1 MINLLLRDGY
11 FLALSL
17 NHFAVDLL
25 NSQRSILLVYLAPYL
40 GLDNSDIGLVA
51 LGYAMLASL
60 TQPLFGW
67 LADRYKIRW
76 ISGLSLLWMVLW
88 FSVTVTVTGSWVIG
102 TLIVASLGSA
112 AFHAAGT
119 ERATTRGK
127 RLLFGKAA
135 TAASLFFLFGQL
147 GLAVG
152 PAIGGALLERMGTIG
167 VLALTVASVP
177 LAINSIYRLYWKK
190 PLAVAN
196 PNTIHDRK
204 AESSDEYYKD
214 VWVIIAFCVLVM
226 FRTAPQVASMTF
238 LPKLFYDRGYD
249 PGAYGIV
256 TTVFMGGTAIG
267 GLIGGFMS
275 DRWGRRRIIHLSL
288 LAAVIPMYYYP
299 VAQGLAVYILVFLAG
314 FFNGGSHAVI
324 VVIAQSLLPNRRAL
338 ASGLTMGF
346 MFASGALGS
355 YLIGLAAD
363 YYSLVNAMQINGL
376 LCLLAAG
383 LSLVLRR
390 DDKKTLKASI

>member
-1 MINLLLRDGY
+1 
-11 FLALSL
+11 
-17 NHFAVDLL
+17 
-25 NSQRSILLVYLAPYL
+25 
-40 GLDNSDIGLVA
+40 
-51 LGYAMLASL
+51 MLASL

-88 FSVTVTVTGSWVIG
+88 LSVTVTVTGSWVIG
-102 TLIVASLGSA
+102 TLIVAALGSA

-167 VLALTVASVP
+167 VLVLTVVSVP
-177 LAINSIYRLYWKK
+177 LAINSIYRLYWRKS
-190 PLAVAN
+190 LAVAD
-196 PNTIHDRK
+196 PNAIHGRK
-204 AESSDEYYKD
+204 VESSNEYYKD
-214 VWVIIAFCVLVM
+214 VWVIIGFCVLVM

-275 DRWGRRRIIHLSL
+275 DRWGRRRIIQLSL
-288 LAAVIPMYYYP
+288 LAAVMPMYYYP

-363 YYSLVNAMQINGL
+363 YYSLVSAMQINGL

-383 LSLVLRR
+383 LSLILRR
-390 DDKKTLKASI
+390 DDKKPLKASI

>member
-1 MINLLLRDGY
+1 
-11 FLALSL
+11 
-17 NHFAVDLL
+17 
-25 NSQRSILLVYLAPYL
+25 
-40 GLDNSDIGLVA
+40 
-51 LGYAMLASL
+51 MLASL

-88 FSVTVTVTGSWVIG
+88 LSVTVTITGSWVIG
-102 TLIVASLGSA
+102 TLIVSALGSA

-127 RLLFGKAA
+127 SLMFGKAA

-147 GLAVG
+147 GLAFG

-177 LAINSIYRLYWKK
+177 LAINSIYRLYW
-190 PLAVAN
+190 
-196 PNTIHDRK
+196 RK
-204 AESSDEYYKD
+204 ALGVSNLDKNHDIKIESTDEYYKD
-214 VWVIIAFCVLVM
+214 VWVIIGFCIVVM

-249 PGAYGIV
+249 PGAYGII
-256 TTVFMGGTAIG
+256 TTVFMGGTALG
-267 GLIGGFMS
+267 GLVGGFMS
-275 DRWGRRRIIHLSL
+275 DRWGRRSIIQLSL
-288 LAAVIPMYYYP
+288 LAAVVPMYYYP
-299 VAQGLAVYILVFLAG
+299 VVSGFAVYVLVFLAG

-363 YYSLVNAMQINGL
+363 CYSLVSAMQTNGL
-376 LCLLAAG
+376 LCLLAAC

-390 DDKKTLKASI
+390 DDNKTIKASEY

>member
-102 TLIVASLGSA
+102 TLIVAALGSA

-119 ERATTRGK
+119 ERATTRGN

-177 LAINSIYRLYWKK
+177 LAINSIYRLYWRK
-190 PLAVAN
+190 PLVVAN

-275 DRWGRRRIIHLSL
+275 DRWGRRRIIQLSL

>member
-1 MINLLLRDGY
+1 MIRVLLRDRY
-11 FLALSL
+11 FVAVSM

-25 NSQRSILLVYLAPYL
+25 NSQRAILLVYLAPSL
-40 GLDNSDIGLVA
+40 GLDNSDIGLIA
-51 LGYAMLASL
+51 LSYAMVASL

-67 LADRYKIRW
+67 LADRYQMRW
-76 ISGLSLLWMVLW
+76 LSGISLVWMVLW
-88 FSVTVTVTGSWVIG
+88 LSVSVIVTGSWTIG
-102 TLIVASLGSA
+102 TLIVAALGSA

-119 ERATTRGK
+119 ERATTHGK
-127 RLLFGKAA
+127 IILLGKAA
-135 TAASLFFLFGQL
+135 TAASLFFLFGQV
-147 GLAVG
+147 GLAIG
-152 PAIGGALLERMGTIG
+152 PAVGGALIESMGAVG
-167 VLALTVASVP
+167 VLALTVAAVP
-177 LAINSIYRLYWKK
+177 LALNSIYRLYWQK
-190 PLAVAN
+190 PLVVS
-196 PNTIHDRK
+196 NTHQVHDSNVN
-204 AESSDEYYKD
+204 SSSENSKSGWMIF
-214 VWVIIAFCVLVM
+214 VFAVLVM

-256 TTVFMGGTAIG
+256 TTVFMGGTALG

-275 DRWGRRRIIHLSL
+275 DRWGRRRIIQWSL

-299 VAQGLAVYILVFLAG
+299 VASGFILYVLVFLAG
-314 FFNGGSHAVI
+314 LFNGGSHAVI

-363 YYSLVNAMQINGL
+363 YYTLVSAMQANGW

-383 LSLVLRR
+383 LSLGLRKDYR
-390 DDKKTLKASI
+390 TTYQANS

>member
-1 MINLLLRDGY
+1 MIRLLLRDRY
-11 FLALSL
+11 FFAVST

-25 NSQRSILLVYLAPYL
+25 NSQRAILLVYLAPSL
-40 GLDNSDIGLVA
+40 GLDNSDIGLIA
-51 LGYAMLASL
+51 LSYAMVASL

-67 LADRYKIRW
+67 LADRYRIRW
-76 ISGLSLLWMVLW
+76 LSGMSLVWMVLW
-88 FSVTVTVTGSWVIG
+88 LSVSVTVTETWTIG
-102 TLIVASLGSA
+102 TLVVAALGSA

-127 RLLFGKAA
+127 IILFGKAA
-135 TAASLFFLFGQL
+135 TAASLFFLFGQI
-147 GLAVG
+147 GLAIG
-152 PAIGGALLERMGTIG
+152 PAVGGALIESMGAVG
-167 VLALTVASVP
+167 VLVLTVAVVP
-177 LAINSIYRLYWKK
+177 LALNSIYRLYWQK
-190 PLAVAN
+190 PWVVSNAHQVQDSKVN
-196 PNTIHDRK
+196 S
-204 AESSDEYYKD
+204 SSDNSKSGRTIF
-214 VWVIIAFCVLVM
+214 VFAVLVM

-256 TTVFMGGTAIG
+256 TTVFMGGTALG
-267 GLIGGFMS
+267 GLIGGLMS
-275 DRWGRRRIIHLSL
+275 DRWGRQRIIQSSL

-299 VAQGLAVYILVFLAG
+299 VASGFILYMLVFLAG
-314 FFNGGSHAVI
+314 LFNGGSHAVI

-346 MFASGALGS
+346 MFASGALGT

-363 YYSLVNAMQINGL
+363 YYSLVSAMQANGL

-383 LSLVLRR
+383 LSLVLRKDYR
-390 DDKKTLKASI
+390 TTDQVNS

>member
-1 MINLLLRDGY
+1 MG
-11 FLALSL
+11 
-17 NHFAVDLL
+17 
-25 NSQRSILLVYLAPYL
+25 
-40 GLDNSDIGLVA
+40 DN
-51 LGYAMLASL
+51 
-60 TQPLFGW
+60 
-67 LADRYKIRW
+67 
-76 ISGLSLLWMVLW
+76 
-88 FSVTVTVTGSWVIG
+88 
-102 TLIVASLGSA
+102 
-112 AFHAAGT
+112 
-119 ERATTRGK
+119 
-127 RLLFGKAA
+127 
-135 TAASLFFLFGQL
+135 
-147 GLAVG
+147 
-152 PAIGGALLERMGTIG
+152 
-167 VLALTVASVP
+167 
-177 LAINSIYRLYWKK
+177 
-190 PLAVAN
+190 
-196 PNTIHDRK
+196 
-204 AESSDEYYKD
+204 
-214 VWVIIAFCVLVM
+214 CVLCTVM

-275 DRWGRRRIIHLSL
+275 DRWGRRRIIQLSL

>member
-1 MINLLLRDGY
+1 
-11 FLALSL
+11 
-17 NHFAVDLL
+17 
-25 NSQRSILLVYLAPYL
+25 
-40 GLDNSDIGLVA
+40 
-51 LGYAMLASL
+51 
-60 TQPLFGW
+60 
-67 LADRYKIRW
+67 
-76 ISGLSLLWMVLW
+76 
-88 FSVTVTVTGSWVIG
+88 
-102 TLIVASLGSA
+102 
-112 AFHAAGT
+112 
-119 ERATTRGK
+119 
-127 RLLFGKAA
+127 
-135 TAASLFFLFGQL
+135 
-147 GLAVG
+147 
-152 PAIGGALLERMGTIG
+152 
-167 VLALTVASVP
+167 
-177 LAINSIYRLYWKK
+177 
-190 PLAVAN
+190 
-196 PNTIHDRK
+196 HDRK

-275 DRWGRRRIIHLSL
+275 DRWGRRRIIQLSL

-299 VAQGLAVYILVFLAG
+299 VAQGLAVYTLVFLAG

-363 YYSLVNAMQINGL
+363 YYSLVNAMQTNGL

>member
-1 MINLLLRDGY
+1 M
-11 FLALSL
+11 
-17 NHFAVDLL
+17 DLL
-25 NSQRSILLVYLAPYL
+25 NSQRSILLVYLAPSL

-51 LGYAMLASL
+51 LSYAMVASL

-67 LADRYKIRW
+67 LADRYQIRW
-76 ISGLSLLWMVLW
+76 LSGISLVWMILWLSVA
-88 FSVTVTVTGSWVIG
+88 VTVTGSWVIG
-102 TLIVASLGSA
+102 TLVVAALGSA

-127 RLLFGKAA
+127 ILVFGKAA
-135 TAASLFFLFGQL
+135 TAASLFFLFGQA
-147 GLAVG
+147 GLAIG
-152 PAIGGALLERMGTIG
+152 PAIGGALLESMGAIG
-167 VLALTVASVP
+167 VLVLTVAAVP
-177 LAINSIYRLYWKK
+177 FAINSIYRLHWLK
-190 PLAVAN
+190 PLEVSN
-196 PNTIHDRK
+196 PDKFHDRNVD
-204 AESSDEYYKD
+204 SSDDYYKST
-214 VWVIIAFCVLVM
+214 WVIIVFAVLVM

-249 PGAYGIV
+249 PSAYGFI
-256 TTVFMGGTAIG
+256 TTVFMGGTALG
-267 GLIGGFMS
+267 GLTGGFMS
-275 DRWGRRRIIHLSL
+275 DLWGRRRIIQLSL

-299 VAQGLAVYILVFLAG
+299 VASGFALPVLVFLAG

-324 VVIAQSLLPNRRAL
+324 VVIAQSLLPHRRAL

-363 YYSLVNAMQINGL
+363 YYSLVSAMQVNGL

-390 DDKKTLKASI
+390 DYREAYQANS